1 MKLEI
6 VQAGEATLRRK
17 ARRLSRDEI
26 LAPYIQD
33 LIESMRETMRG
44 APGVGVAAPQLG
56 LPLQLAV
63 IEDRPEYIEKIQTEQ
78 AIERQRSAIPFHV
91 LINPKLVVEGEEV
104 VEFFEGCLSLAGFTA
119 IVPRATHV
127 RVESLNEKAEPVVI
141 AAEGWYARIL
151 QHEIDH
157 LNGILYIDRMK
168 SRSLSTLDNY
178 TRYWKDKPSGEL
190 WRQIPE
196 RSPDV

>member
-6 VQAGEATLRRK
+6 VQAGEAVLRRK

-44 APGVGVAAPQLG
+44 APGVGVAAPQIG
-56 LPLQLAV
+56 FPLQLAV
-63 IEDRPEYIEKIQTEQ
+63 IEDRPEYIEKIPPEQ

-91 LINPKLVVEGEEV
+91 VINPRLVVEGDD

-119 IVPRATHV
+119 IVPRATRV
-127 RVESLNEKAEPVVI
+127 RVECLNEKAEPVVI

-178 TRYWKDKPSGEL
+178 TRYWKDKPPGEL

-196 RSPDV
+196 RSRDV